1 MKCPKCGAALPEGA
15 KFCGNCGARL
25 TPPAEPTQQ
34 VTVKAPTLPVAP
46 VPEEVTAVQPDLGA
60 AAKKGPRGKLVGIA
74 AAVVVLLLVILAGL
88 FFVLGRGGSG
98 KNTYVLLQDGKYELL
113 SSLKKTDLVEIASA
127 KSEDST
133 DGLVQF
139 SKDGKYLYFFTKYD
153 SDNYTGTLCRAE
165 YAKLKDGSSKNDKYI
180 TTIASN
186 VKLWFYE
193 TKNGLLYNND
203 AGTLYYYNGSEA
215 VQLAKNASV
224 ASDVDSDTN
233 EILYTR
239 DNDDDTEDLYYVSLD
254 KPEDPKKLEGK
265 IAGTIS
271 TSDLKN
277 ILYTKGSDE
286 DGYALYRT
294 SIDGEPEKIAN
305 KYRGCYNDATNGKL
319 FYLKDTGK
327 TVSLYDFVYD
337 PYNVTEEPDWSDYR
351 MLDSDGWYTYD
362 DEGYSEA
369 WDHYSMRKDL
379 TSEDN
384 ALPLYDLYYYA
395 NGQETL
401 VAQEVLSTQSA
412 GNGFVYWG
420 ADMLEDQISID
431 DLDDAYDLRWT
442 VSYLEDY
449 FMDDV
454 DASKL
459 SLYSETANTTVPL
472 TEDTLELM
480 QEGEH
485 PGLYCYCVKDQLIL
499 SPNDY
504 GEAGALYAATI
515 KNGELGGF
523 TQIADDAEIETYDE
537 DRFYYTTGEY
547 DKDDNS
553 YADLYCYENGEP
565 KRVAQDALGDE
576 MVRIYEDG
584 VISLYTDHNQNGYEL
599 TLLQKDGTKNL
610 IADDVTEY
618 LRVDED
624 NLLYLS
630 DGDLYC
636 YDGKEKKRVA
646 TDVDY
651 FWAKSSAELDRSIWL

>member
-1 MKCPKCGAALPEGA
+1 MRCPKCGAALPEGA
-15 KFCGNCGARL
+15 KFCGSCGARL

-46 VPEEVTAVQPDLGA
+46 VPEEVTVVQPDLGA
-60 AAKKGPRGKLVGIA
+60 AAQKGPRGKLVGIA
-74 AAVVVLLLVILAGL
+74 AAVVVLLVILAGL

-113 SSLKKTDLVEIASA
+113 SSLKKADLVEIASA
-127 KSEDST
+127 KSEEST
-133 DGLVQF
+133 NGLVRF

-186 VKLWFYE
+186 IKPWFDE
-193 TKNGLLYNND
+193 TKNGLLYRND

-215 VQLAKNASV
+215 VQLAKNAYVESN
-224 ASDVDSDTN
+224 VDSDTN

-254 KPEDPKKLEGK
+254 KPEDQKKLDGK
-265 IAGTIS
+265 IDHTVS
-271 TSDLKN
+271 TGDLKN
-277 ILYTKGSDE
+277 ILYAKGSDE

-294 SIDGEPEKIAN
+294 SIDGEPEKITN
-305 KYRGCYNDATNGKL
+305 KYQYCYKDTTNGKF

-401 VAQEVLSTQSA
+401 VAQEVLTTKSA
-412 GNGFVYWG
+412 GNGFIYWG
-420 ADMLEDQISID
+420 ADVLEDQISID
-431 DLDDAYDLRWT
+431 DLDSAYDLIWT
-442 VSYLEDY
+442 LSYLEDY

-480 QEGEH
+480 QEGEN
-485 PGLYCYCVKDQLIL
+485 PRLYCVKDQLIL
-499 SPNDY
+499 APNDY

-515 KNGELGGF
+515 KKGELGSF
-523 TQIADDAEIETYDE
+523 SQIADDAGITTYDE
-537 DRFYYTTGEY
+537 DCLYYTTGKY
-547 DKDDNS
+547 DKGDNS
-553 YADLYCYENGEP
+553 YADLFCYENGES
-565 KRVAQDALGDE
+565 KRVVQDALGDE
-576 MVRIYEDG
+576 HVLIYKDG

-599 TLLQKDGTKNL
+599 TLLQKDGTKDL

-651 FWAKSSAELDRSIWL
+651 FWAKSLAELSQSIWT

>member
-15 KFCGNCGARL
+15 KFCGSCGARL

-46 VPEEVTAVQPDLGA
+46 VPEEVTVVQPDLGA

-74 AAVVVLLLVILAGL
+74 AAVVVLLVILAGL

-98 KNTYVLLQDGKYELL
+98 KNTYVLLQDGKYELM
-113 SSLKKTDLVEIASA
+113 SSLKKADLVEIASA
-127 KSEDST
+127 KSEDSA
-133 DGLVQF
+133 DGLVRF

-153 SDNYTGTLCRAE
+153 SDDYTGTLCRAE

-215 VQLAKNASV
+215 VQLAKNAYV
-224 ASDVDSDTN
+224 IGKVDSDTN
-233 EILYTR
+233 EILLYTR
-239 DNDDDTEDLYYVSLD
+239 DNDDDTMDLYYVSLD

-265 IAGTIS
+265 IDRVAS

-277 ILYTKGSDE
+277 ILYAKGSDE
-286 DGYALYRT
+286 DGYALYHT

-305 KYRGCYNDATNGKL
+305 KYQYCYEDTTNGKF

-337 PYNVTEEPDWSDYR
+337 RYNVTEEPDWSDYR
-351 MLDSDGWYTYD
+351 KLDSDGWYTYD

-369 WDHYSMRKDL
+369 WDHYNLREDL

-384 ALPLYDLYYYA
+384 ALPLYDLYCYA

-401 VAQEVLSTQSA
+401 VAQDVLSNRSA
-412 GNGFVYWG
+412 GNGFIYWG
-420 ADMLEDQISID
+420 VDVLKDQISID
-431 DLDDAYDLRWT
+431 DLDDAFGLRWT
-442 VSYLEDY
+442 LSNLEDY
-449 FMDDV
+449 FLDDM

-459 SLYSETANTTVPL
+459 NLYSEAANTTVPL
-472 TEDTLELM
+472 TEEAMEIIRENDYPRL
-480 QEGEH
+480 
-485 PGLYCYCVKDQLIL
+485 YCVKDQIIL
-499 SPNDY
+499 SPNAY

-515 KNGELGGF
+515 KKGELGSF
-523 TQIADDAEIETYDE
+523 SQIADDAEIETYDE
-537 DRFYYTTGEY
+537 DCFYYITGEY
-547 DKDDNS
+547 DKGDNS
-553 YADLYCYENGEP
+553 YADLYCYENGES
-565 KRVAQDALGDE
+565 KRLAQDALGDE
-576 MVRIYEDG
+576 MVRVYKDG

-610 IADDVTEY
+610 IADEVTEY
-618 LRVDED
+618 LRVDKD
-624 NLLYLS
+624 TLLYLS

-646 TDVDY
+646 TDVDC
-651 FWAKSSAELDRSIWL
+651 FWAKSSAELDRSVWL

>member
-1 MKCPKCGAALPEGA
+1 MKCPKCGTALPEGA
-15 KFCGNCGARL
+15 KFCGSCGARL

-46 VPEEVTAVQPDLGA
+46 VPEEVTVVQPDLGA

-74 AAVVVLLLVILAGL
+74 AAVVVLLVILAGL

-98 KNTYVLLQDGKYELL
+98 KNTYVLLQDGKYELM
-113 SSLKKTDLVEIASA
+113 SSLKKADLVEIASA

-133 DGLVQF
+133 DDLVQF

-153 SDNYTGTLCRAE
+153 SDDYTATLCRAE

-186 VKLWFYE
+186 VRPWFHE
-193 TKNGLLYNND
+193 TKNGLLYYND
-203 AGTLYYYNGSEA
+203 VGTLYYYNGSEA

-224 ASDVDSDTN
+224 ASKVDSDTN

-239 DNDDDTEDLYYVSLD
+239 DNDDDTMDLYYVSLD

-265 IAGTIS
+265 INQVVS

-286 DGYALYRT
+286 DGYALYHT

-305 KYRGCYNDATNGKL
+305 KYQYCYEDTTNGKF

-337 PYNVTEEPDWSDYR
+337 RYNVTEEPDWSDYR
-351 MLDSDGWYTYD
+351 KLDSDGWYTYD

-369 WDHYSMRKDL
+369 WDHYNTREELM
-379 TSEDN
+379 SEDN
-384 ALPLYDLYYYA
+384 TLPLYDLYYYA

-401 VAQEVLSTQSA
+401 VTQDVLTI
-412 GNGFVYWG
+412 GNTDCNGFMYFG
-420 ADMLEDQISID
+420 ADVLPDKIPID
-431 DLDDAYDLRWT
+431 DIENAYDLKWT
-442 VSYLEDY
+442 ISYLENY
-449 FMDDV
+449 FLDNMDP
-454 DASKL
+454 SKIFV
-459 SLYSETANTTVPL
+459 YSETANTTVPL
-472 TEDTLELM
+472 TEDALELL
-480 QEGEH
+480 QEGESAA
-485 PGLYCYCVKDQLIL
+485 LYCVKDQIIL
-499 SPNDY
+499 SPNAY

-515 KNGELGGF
+515 KKGELGSF
-523 TQIADDAEIETYDE
+523 SQIADDAEIESYDE
-537 DRFYYTTGEY
+537 ERIYYTTGEY
-547 DKDDNS
+547 DKGDNS
-553 YADLYCYENGEP
+553 YADLYCYENGES
-565 KRVAQDALGDE
+565 KRVAQDALGNGR
-576 MVRIYEDG
+576 VRIYEDG
-584 VISLYTDHNQNGYEL
+584 VITLYTDRNQNGFEL

-610 IADDVTEY
+610 IADDVTKY
-618 LRVDED
+618 LRVDMD
-624 NLLYLS
+624 TLLYLS

-646 TDVDY
+646 TDVDC
-651 FWAKSSAELDRSIWL
+651 FWAKSSAELDRSVWL

>member
-1 MKCPKCGAALPEGA
+1 MKCPKCGAALPEDA
-15 KFCGNCGARL
+15 KFCGSCGARL

-46 VPEEVTAVQPDLGA
+46 VPEEVTVVQPDLGA

>member
-1 MKCPKCGAALPEGA
+1 MRCPKCGAALPEGA
-15 KFCGNCGARL
+15 KFCGSCGARL

-34 VTVKAPTLPVAP
+34 VTVKAPTLPVAT
-46 VPEEVTAVQPDLGA
+46 VPEEVTVVQPDLGA

-74 AAVVVLLLVILAGL
+74 AAVVVLLVILAGL

-113 SSLKKTDLVEIASA
+113 SSLKKADLVEIASA

-186 VKLWFYE
+186 VKLWFNE

-215 VQLAKNASV
+215 VQLAKNAYV
-224 ASDVDSDTN
+224 ASNIDNDTN

-239 DNDDDTEDLYYVSLD
+239 ENDDGTMDLYYVSLD
-254 KPEDPKKLEGK
+254 KPEDQKKLEGK
-265 IAGTIS
+265 IDHTVS
-271 TSDLKN
+271 TGDLKN
-277 ILYTKGSDE
+277 ILYAKGSDE
-286 DGYALYRT
+286 DGYALYHT
-294 SIDGEPEKIAN
+294 SINGEPEKITN
-305 KYRGCYNDATNGKL
+305 KYQYCYNDATNGKF

-337 PYNVTEEPDWSDYR
+337 RYNVTEEPDWSDYR
-351 MLDSDGWYTYD
+351 KLDSDGWYTYD

-369 WDHYSMRKDL
+369 WDHYSMRSEL

-412 GNGFVYWG
+412 RNGFIYWG
-420 ADMLEDQISID
+420 ADMMEDQISID
-431 DLDDAYDLRWT
+431 DLDSAYDLRWT
-442 VSYLEDY
+442 VSNLENY

-459 SLYSETANTTVPL
+459 SLYSEAANTTVPL
-472 TEDTLELM
+472 TEDALELM
-480 QEGEH
+480 QEVEY
-485 PGLYCYCVKDQLIL
+485 PRLYCVKDQIIL
-499 SPNDY
+499 SPNGY
-504 GEAGALYAATI
+504 GEAGTLYAATI
-515 KNGELGGF
+515 KKGELGSF
-523 TQIADDAEIETYDE
+523 SQIADDAEITTYDE
-537 DRFYYTTGEY
+537 DCLYYTTGKY
-547 DKDDNS
+547 DKGDNS
-553 YADLYCYENGEP
+553 YADLFCYENGES
-565 KRVAQDALGDE
+565 KRVVQDALGDE
-576 MVRIYEDG
+576 SVLVYKDG
-584 VISLYTDHNQNGYEL
+584 MISLYTDHNQNGYEL

-646 TDVDY
+646 TDVDC
-651 FWAKSSAELDRSIWL
+651 FWAKSLAELSQSIWT